1 MPDAT
6 LLILGVIIAVLLV
19 ILGIVIF
26 LKRLKVKAG
35 ITSMTSPA
43 ITVQEDHFFRE
54 GSVERVGVNYF
65 SVKGKNWLIEVHDP
79 IGQQFKIGQPVRV
92 LFSGMSILPEAK
104 IDVSNIDTGIDL
116 ERELEET
123 EKAIVT
129 TPPEKKPKRPRPKKK
144 VKRK

>member
-6 LLILGVIIAVLLV
+6 LLILGVIIAVLLA
-19 ILGIVIF
+19 ILVIVIF
-26 LKRLKVKAG
+26 LKRIKIKAG

-54 GSVERVGVNYF
+54 GLVERVGVNYF
-65 SVKGKNWLIEVHDP
+65 SVKSKNWLIEVHDP

-104 IDVSNIDTGIDL
+104 INVSNIDTGIDL

-123 EKAIVT
+123 EKALAI
-129 TPPEKKPKRPRPKKK
+129 TPEKPKRPRPKKK